1 MQNRIDQLEAAL
13 LEKTEMMQKS
23 QEEMKE
29 RMEAIREELVDLIQ
43 NIPRH

>member
-1 MQNRIDQLEAAL
+1 MQNKINQLEAAL

-29 RMEAIREELVDLIQ
+29 RMEAMREELVDLIQ
-43 NIPRH
+43 NIPGH